1 MRRLEKIINFRTSI
15 MASLKFDEEI
25 LASLHNDLNVCR
37 NYIRQVSQGMVKGNV
52 SKYPIFVVMR
62 SETDIDLGL
71 PIINKEEM
79 DLTWAVNASH
89 LEDFVN
95 NKIIIEGKV
104 AEFMKNYKDPNE
116 FMCVFVAEEG
126 MMSFIFMPYE
136 KPQIKLDVSKD
147 QLN

>member
-1 MRRLEKIINFRTSI
+1 

>member
-1 MRRLEKIINFRTSI
+1 

-37 NYIRQVSQGMVKGNV
+37 NYIRQVSQGMVKGSV

-95 NKIIIEGKV
+95 NKIIIESKV
-104 AEFMKNYKDPNE
+104 ADFMKNYKDPNE

-126 MMSFIFMPYE
+126 MMSFIFMPYD
-136 KPQIKLDVSKD
+136 KPQTKLDVSKD